1 MDRLL
6 DRRRAVPLSRSP
18 SAGGPWFFYSIK
30 KEATPASFR
39 LKTRAID
46 DFTSKSLAL
55 IRTQDRRGEALVVAS
70 RRPDRHRAR
79 RFGPT
84 PTRQAGCQAAP
95 AQAVEKADAAAPR
108 HDHRQA
114 GQLWG
119 GQKGS

>member
-1 MDRLL
+1 MGHEDAFPGS
-6 DRRRAVPLSRSP
+6 RAERP
-18 SAGGPWFFYSIK
+18 
-30 KEATPASFR
+30 PASFR

-55 IRTQDRRGEALVVAS
+55 MRTPDRRGEALVVAS

-95 AQAVEKADAAAPR
+95 AQAVERKRLPHLSGSRRARSTISRRKASR
-108 HDHRQA
+108 SFVLKIA
-114 GQLWG
+114 GV
-119 GQKGS
+119 